1 MLGKLKVRKF
11 VLYIIFAV
19 IFFASNYSFG
29 SGEQSLHI
37 GLNLAYSTFGGGDFD
52 EHTYVTNEAVLISSP
67 SFDAAGLALGFVL
80 GYRMNDLISFE
91 ISYLS
96 SSHDATFFDPR
107 DNTSGTLSDK
117 ITRNQYIFNIK
128 VHPKIT
134 NRLEAFGILGA
145 SLNGLHVENNFFLGD
160 TYLVGNYDLRW
171 RYKTAGDATFHG
183 TGLNFGAGLQYKL
196 TEKFMVSVSAMYNS
210 LGFDDAYGKFKIGGE
225 EVKQS
230 YEFEKLKGK
239 GYGIL
244 ISFIYH
250 LALFD

>member
-1 MLGKLKVRKF
+1 MV
-11 VLYIIFAV
+11 VV
-19 IFFASNYSFG
+19 IFSAILFTPNYSF
-29 SGEQSLHI
+29 SSVDQSLYL

-52 EHTYVTNEAVLISSP
+52 EHTFVTNEAVFISSP
-67 SFDAAGLALGFVL
+67 SFDAAGLAWGFVL

-91 ISYLS
+91 ISYLN

-107 DNTSGTLSDK
+107 DNATGPLSDK

-145 SLNGLHVENNFFLGD
+145 SLNGLHVENNFFLGE

-171 RYKTAGDATFHG
+171 RYHIAGDASFHG

-196 TEKFMVSVSAMYNS
+196 TDKFMVSASAMYNS
-210 LGFDDAYGKFKIGGE
+210 LGFDDAYGKFRSGGE

-239 GYGIL
+239 GYGIIL
-244 ISFIYH
+244 SLIYH
-250 LALFD
+250 LTFFD